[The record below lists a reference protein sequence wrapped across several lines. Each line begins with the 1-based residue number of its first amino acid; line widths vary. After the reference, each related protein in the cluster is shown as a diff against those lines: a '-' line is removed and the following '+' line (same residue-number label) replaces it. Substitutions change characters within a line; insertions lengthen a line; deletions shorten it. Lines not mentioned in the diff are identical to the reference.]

1 MELPIWRWSLSLILT
16 KVVVTKNVMLVV
28 MVFLVSQV
36 TKDIASGGSGG
47 GQGCTNRCSLAAGL
61 RGNGERMRK

>member
-1 MELPIWRWSLSLILT
+1 M
-16 KVVVTKNVMLVV
+16 VVTKNVMLVV